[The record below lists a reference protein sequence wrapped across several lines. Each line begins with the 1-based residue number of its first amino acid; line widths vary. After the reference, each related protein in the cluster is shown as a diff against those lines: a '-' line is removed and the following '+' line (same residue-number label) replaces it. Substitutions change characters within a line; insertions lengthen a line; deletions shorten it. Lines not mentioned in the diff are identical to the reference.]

1 VPQKNK
7 EEMVQRESP
16 RRHSSS
22 IKKGQQK
29 MKNVLR
35 LFMIL
40 CIALAGT
47 AVFAQDIQTKGTIG
61 GTVTDSN
68 GGALPNAKV
77 TVEGQQASTSTQTND
92 QGVYRVENL
101 LPGTY
106 TVTVE
111 QAGFK
116 KSVSKGVTVY
126 VGKETTI
133 NPKMEAGNIS
143 EIVTVTDT
151 GGIDQ
156 QSSAVG
162 SNLNDQLFAN
172 VPVARGVVGLF
183 YIAPGTTDSL
193 GGGPA
198 NPSIAGGSALDN
210 LYIADGVNITDSAFG
225 GLGTFSRNYGS
236 VGTGINTSF
245 VKEVQ
250 VKTGGFEPQ
259 YGQSTGGIVN
269 IITKSGTNDFHGALY
284 GFARPKAFEATRKQ
298 PDDFRIGQSGKL
310 IHVENY
316 DVGADVGGPLVK
328 EKLFFFGSFN
338 PTIARNIW
346 LGAKGSGLFNTLGEH
361 AARTRTY
368 NYAAKVDYN
377 INQNHSLNFSLFG
390 DPSKTNKSSFLT
402 RNIDNTTA
410 QNVLD
415 YGTRNLSLR
424 YNGNFGGGSSPYTL
438 IGSFSQGVNH
448 FTESGFDN
456 FNQIVDRTQT
466 SLPTQRQSF
475 TAIGYGFNEPTKGK
489 TYRTTWDL
497 SKGVSLW
504 GSHNLGIG
512 YQFQRGNY
520 SGIRDRSG
528 PHYAVPAAN
537 ADGTALT
544 DLVGGAAGAIGQPLN
559 AAWQLRLQSES
570 CSWCPLMLIPGDTTQ
585 IHLINGTL
593 APVGWRRVSL
603 QQVRG
608 EFGTPVFSTYNN
620 YHAYY
625 AQDTW
630 RVNKYITAILGIRGE
645 QERIV
650 GNPGSSG
657 KRVAYS
663 FTDQWAPRLGVTV
676 DPTGKGNTKIFYNF
690 GRFFEYIP
698 LDLAE
703 RSLSSEKDFT
713 GGRFAPEF
721 TVPGAGTFAGERV
734 ATINSFGTV
743 NPILTSASLLSGA
756 QNTCATDVDGNVIYA
771 IGISTCGL
779 SNGLGLSAQDP
790 SNPILPGTKLGFA
803 QEHVIGFEQQLPK
816 NFVFAIRYQDRR
828 LKRIVED
835 AAVVSPESISLFGQ
849 TYFIGNVRAAVD
861 AAHNL
866 VGFTYT
872 PGTASAS
879 KPAGCRA
886 NPALP
891 FDATTNKI
899 NLDVPKVTDT
909 FGNVLG
915 AICYATGS
923 GDPGGDGV
931 ADGFPDP
938 VHVYKGWEIELNKRF
953 SDNWQLL
960 SNWRISKLEGN
971 FEGHFRNDN
980 GQTDPAIS
988 SLFDFTAG
996 VFNLLGDQFK
1006 AGPLNTDR
1014 RLVSN
1019 IYASYQFSKDKGYGS
1034 LAGLNLGGGLHME
1047 SGVPLSKFGAHPAY
1061 LNAGEVPIGGRGSLG
1076 RSPFFSQ
1083 LDLHAD
1089 YPWVLSERTKLS
1101 FIADFFNVFNSRP
1114 VRIIDQNFEV
1124 SAGVLNVDFSKPLA
1138 TTGFR
1143 APFNMRLG
1151 LRFEF

>member
-1 VPQKNK
+1 
-7 EEMVQRESP
+7 MVQGNLP
-16 RRHSSS
+16 KRRSSS

-35 LFMIL
+35 LFMVL

-47 AVFAQDIQTKGTIG
+47 AAFAQDIQTKGSIG
-61 GTVTDSN
+61 GIVTDAN
-68 GGALPNAKV
+68 GGILPNAKV
-77 TVEGQQASTSTQTND
+77 TVEGQQANATTQTND
-92 QGVYRVENL
+92 QGVYKVDNL

-116 KSVSKGVTVY
+116 KSVSQGVIVY
-126 VGKETTI
+126 VGREATI
-133 NPKMEAGNIS
+133 NPKLEAGAIS
-143 EIVTVTDT
+143 EVVTVTDT

-156 QSSAVG
+156 QSSAVNQ
-162 SNLNDQLFAN
+162 NLNDQLYQN
-172 VPVARGVVGLF
+172 IPVARSVTSLF

-193 GGGPA
+193 GGGRA

-225 GLGTFSRNYGS
+225 GLGTFSRSYGS
-236 VGTGINTSF
+236 LGTGINTSF
-245 VKEVQ
+245 IKEVQ

-269 IITKSGTNDFHGALY
+269 IITKSGTNDFHGAFY
-284 GFARPKAFEATRKQ
+284 GYARPKAFEATRKQ
-298 PDDFRIGQSGKL
+298 PDDFRIAQGGKL

-316 DVGADVGGPLVK
+316 DVGADAGGPLVK
-328 EKLFFFGSFN
+328 DKLFFFGSFN
-338 PTIARNIW
+338 PTISRDIVRGGKN
-346 LGAKGSGLFNTLGEH
+346 SGLFTLLGDH
-361 AARTRTY
+361 ARRTRTY
-368 NYAAKVDYN
+368 NYAAKLDYN

-390 DPSKTNKSSFLT
+390 DPSKTNKSSFAST
-402 RNIDNTTA
+402 NIDNATA
-410 QNVLD
+410 QSVLD
-415 YGTRNLSLR
+415 FGTRNLSVR
-424 YNGNFGGGSSPYTL
+424 YNGNFGGGASPYTL

-448 FTESGFDN
+448 FNESGFDN
-456 FNQIVDRTQT
+456 FNQILDRTQT
-466 SLPTQRQSF
+466 TFLSQRQSF
-475 TAIGYGFNEPTKGK
+475 VSIGRGFIEPTNGK

-512 YQFQRGNY
+512 YQFQRGLY
-520 SGIRDRSG
+520 SGLRDRSG
-528 PHYAVPAAN
+528 PHYTVPAAN
-537 ADGTALT
+537 SAGISLT
-544 DLVGGAAGAIGQPLN
+544 TLSPANTQAIGQSMN
-559 AAWQLRLQSES
+559 AAWSLRLQGGS
-570 CSWCPLMLIPGDTTQ
+570 CTECPLMLIPGDSTD
-585 IHLINGTL
+585 IGFG
-593 APVGWRRVSL
+593 AGWRRVSL
-603 QQVRG
+603 RQDRG
-608 EFGTPVFSTYNN
+608 EFGVPAFSTYNN

-630 RVNKYITAILGIRGE
+630 RVNKYITGILGIRGE

-650 GNPGSSG
+650 GNPAGG
-657 KRVAYS
+657 KRIAYS

-676 DPTGKGNTKIFYNF
+676 DPGGKGNTKIFYNF

-703 RSLSSEKDFT
+703 RSLSAEKDIS

-721 TVPGAGTFAGERV
+721 FTQVGGPRAGQRIAV
-734 ATINSFGTV
+734 INSFGTV
-743 NPILTSASLLSGA
+743 NPVVDAAHLLSGSPNGVA
-756 QNTCATDVDGNVIYA
+756 
-771 IGISTCGL
+771 
-779 SNGLGLSAQDP
+779 NGLGVSAQDP
-790 SNPILPGTKLGFA
+790 SNPIRPGTKLGFA
-803 QEHVIGFEQQLPK
+803 QEHIIGFEQQLPK
-816 NFVFAIRYQDRR
+816 NFVFSIRYQDRR

-835 AAVVSPESISLFGQ
+835 AAVISPESAFLFGQ
-849 TYFIGNVRAAVD
+849 TYFIGNVNASLD

-866 VGFTYT
+866 KGFKYT
-872 PGTASAS
+872 PGGPL
-879 KPAGCRA
+879 PAGCD
-886 NPALP
+886 P
-891 FDATTNKI
+891 
-899 NLDVPKVTDT
+899 NLDAGTVRDN

-938 VHVYKGWEIELNKRF
+938 IHVYKGVEIELNKRF
-953 SDNWQLL
+953 SNNWQLL
-960 SNWRISKLEGN
+960 SNWRISKLNGN
-971 FEGHFRNDN
+971 YEGHFRNDN

-996 VFNLLGDQFK
+996 DFNLLGDQFK

-1019 IYASYQFSKDKGYGS
+1019 IYGSYTFSKEAGYSS

-1047 SGVPLSKFGAHPAY
+1047 SGVPLSKFGAHPAPTY
-1061 LNAGEVPIGGRGSLG
+1061 ANAGEVPIGGRGSLG
-1076 RSPFFSQ
+1076 RSPFFTQ

-1089 YPWVLSERTKLS
+1089 YPWQISERMKLG

-1114 VRIIDQNFEV
+1114 VRLVDQNFET
-1124 SAGVLNVDFSKPLA
+1124 SLGVLNPDFNKPQS
-1138 TTGFR
+1138 FR
-1143 APFNMRLG
+1143 APLNMRLG
-1151 LRFEF
+1151 VRLEF

>member
-1 VPQKNK
+1 
-7 EEMVQRESP
+7 
-16 RRHSSS
+16 
-22 IKKGQQK
+22 

-35 LFMIL
+35 LFMVL

-47 AVFAQDIQTKGTIG
+47 AAFAQDLQTKGSIG
-61 GTVTDSN
+61 GTVTDTN
-68 GGALPNAKV
+68 GGILPNAKV
-77 TVEGQQASTSTQTND
+77 TVEGQQASTSVQTND
-92 QGVYRVENL
+92 QGVYKVDNL
-101 LPGTY
+101 LPGVY

-116 KSVSKGVTVY
+116 KSVSKGVIVNVGREATV
-126 VGKETTI
+126 
-133 NPKMEAGNIS
+133 NPKLEAGLIS
-143 EIVTVTDT
+143 EVVTVTDT

-156 QSSAVG
+156 QSSAVNQ
-162 SNLNDQLFAN
+162 NLNDQLYQN
-172 VPVARGVVGLF
+172 IPVARSVTSLF

-193 GGGPA
+193 GGGRS

-225 GLGTFSRNYGS
+225 GLGTFSRSYGS
-236 VGTGINTSF
+236 LGTGINTSF
-245 VKEVQ
+245 IKEVQ

-259 YGQSTGGIVN
+259 YGQSTGGIIN
-269 IITKSGTNDFHGALY
+269 IITKSGTNDFHGAFY
-284 GFARPKAFEATRKQ
+284 GYARPKAFEATRKQ
-298 PDDFRIGQSGKL
+298 PDDFRIGKGGKL
-310 IHVENY
+310 LHVENY
-316 DVGADVGGPLVK
+316 DVGVDVGGPVIK
-328 EKLFFFGSFN
+328 DKFFFFGSFN
-338 PTIARNIW
+338 PTINRQI
-346 LGAKGSGLFNTLGEH
+346 LRGAQGSGLLTLLGDH

-368 NYAAKVDYN
+368 NYALKADYN
-377 INQNHSLNFSLFG
+377 INQSHSLNFSIFG
-390 DPSKTNKSSFLT
+390 DPSKTNKSSFFT
-402 RNIDNTTA
+402 TNIDNTTA
-410 QNVLD
+410 QSVLD
-415 YGTRNLSLR
+415 YGTRNLSIR
-424 YNGNFGGGSSPYTL
+424 YNGSFGGGSSPYTL
-438 IGSFSQGVNH
+438 IGSFSQGKNH
-448 FTESGFDN
+448 FDETGFDN
-456 FNQIVDRTQT
+456 FNQILDRTQT
-466 SLPTQRQSF
+466 TFATQRQNF
-475 TAIGYGFNEPTKGK
+475 TSIGRGFIEPTKGT

-512 YQFQRGNY
+512 YQFQRGLY

-528 PHYAVPAAN
+528 PHYTVPAAN
-537 ADGTALT
+537 ADGTPLT
-544 DLVGGAAGAIGQPLN
+544 SLVGGAAGAVGQPLN
-559 AAWQLRLQSES
+559 AAWSLRLQGGS
-570 CSWCPLMLIPGDTTQ
+570 CTKCPLMLIPGDTTD
-585 IHLINGTL
+585 IGFG
-593 APVGWRRVSL
+593 AGWRRVSL
-603 QQVRG
+603 QQTRG
-608 EFGTPVFSTYNN
+608 EFGTPAFTTYNN

-630 RVNKYITAILGIRGE
+630 RVNKYITGILGIRGE

-650 GNPGSSG
+650 GNPAGG

-703 RSLSSEKDFT
+703 RSLSAEKDFT

-721 TVPGAGTFAGERV
+721 FTQVGGPRNGERV
-734 ATINSFGTV
+734 VVINSFGTV
-743 NPILTSASLLSGA
+743 NPVVDSAHLLSGA
-756 QNTCATDVDGNVIYA
+756 SGGVANALA
-771 IGISTCGL
+771 I
-779 SNGLGLSAQDP
+779 SAQDP

-803 QEHVIGFEQQLPK
+803 QEHVFGFEQQLPK

-849 TYFIGNVRAAVD
+849 TYFIGNVNAALD

-866 VGFTYT
+866 IGFTYT
-872 PGTASAS
+872 PGTADAS
-879 KPAGCRA
+879 KPAGCRQ
-886 NPALP
+886 NPGAAFNAVTNPIIL
-891 FDATTNKI
+891 DAGT
-899 NLDVPKVTDT
+899 VTDT
-909 FGNVLG
+909 FGNVKG
-915 AICYATGS
+915 AICYAGGS
-923 GDPGGDGV
+923 GDPGGDGI
-931 ADGFPDP
+931 ADGFPNP
-938 VHVYKGWEIELNKRF
+938 IHTYKGWEIELNKRF
-953 SDNWQLL
+953 SNNWQLL
-960 SNWRISKLEGN
+960 TNWRISKLNGN
-971 FEGHFRNDN
+971 YEGHFRNDN

-988 SLFDFTAG
+988 SLFDFTEG

-1019 IYASYQFSKDKGYGS
+1019 IYGSYQFTKDAGYGA

-1114 VRIIDQNFEV
+1114 VRLVDQNFEAA
-1124 SAGVLNVDFSKPLA
+1124 AGVLNLDFNKPSS
-1138 TTGFR
+1138 FR

-1151 LRFEF
+1151 MRLEF

>member
-1 VPQKNK
+1 
-7 EEMVQRESP
+7 
-16 RRHSSS
+16 
-22 IKKGQQK
+22 

-47 AVFAQDIQTKGTIG
+47 AAFAQDIQTKGTIG
-61 GTVTDSN
+61 GIVTDSN
-68 GGALPNAKV
+68 GGILPNAKV
-77 TVEGQQASTSTQTND
+77 TVEGQQANATTQTND
-92 QGVYRVENL
+92 QGVYKVDNL

-116 KSVSKGVTVY
+116 KSVSKGVIVY
-126 VGKETTI
+126 VGREATI
-133 NPKMEAGNIS
+133 NPKLEAGNIS

-156 QSSAVG
+156 ASSAVNQ
-162 SNLNDQLFAN
+162 NLSDQLFSN
-172 VPVARGVVGLF
+172 IPVARGVVGLF

-193 GGGPA
+193 GGGRA

-225 GLGTFSRNYGS
+225 GLGTFSRSYGS
-236 VGTGINTSF
+236 LGTGINTSF
-245 VKEVQ
+245 IKEVQ

-298 PDDFRIGQSGKL
+298 PDDFRVGLGGKL
-310 IHVENY
+310 LHQENY
-316 DVGADVGGPLVK
+316 DVGLDAGGPLVK
-328 EKLFFFGSFN
+328 DKLFFFGSFN
-338 PTIARNIW
+338 PSVTRDIVR
-346 LGAKGSGLFNTLGEH
+346 GASNSGLFTLLGDH
-361 AARTRTY
+361 ARRTRTY

-390 DPSKTNKSSFLT
+390 DPSKTNKTSWAST
-402 RNIDNTTA
+402 AIDNATA
-410 QNVLD
+410 QSVLD
-415 YGTRNLSLR
+415 YGTRNLSVR
-424 YNGNFGGGSSPYTL
+424 YNGNFGGGASPYTL
-438 IGSFSQGVNH
+438 IGSFSQGKNH
-448 FTESGFDN
+448 FDESGFDN

-466 SLPTQRQSF
+466 FVPVIPGQRQAF
-475 TAIGYGFNEPTKGK
+475 TSIGRGFFEPTKGT

-512 YQFQRGNY
+512 YQYQKGLY
-520 SGIRDRSG
+520 SGLRDRSG
-528 PHYAVPAAN
+528 PHYTVPAAN
-537 ADGTALT
+537 ASGTALT

-559 AAWQLRLQSES
+559 AAWAIRLQGAS
-570 CSWCPLMLIPGDTTQ
+570 CTLCPLMLVPLDPTDIGF
-585 IHLINGTL
+585 G
-593 APVGWRRVSL
+593 VGWRRVSL
-603 QQVRG
+603 QQTRG
-608 EFGTPVFSTYNN
+608 EFGDPVFNTFNN

-645 QERIV
+645 QEKIT
-650 GNPGSSG
+650 GNPGPVSG
-657 KRVAYS
+657 ERIHYS

-721 TVPGAGTFAGERV
+721 FIQSGGPRDGQRV
-734 ATINSFGTV
+734 AVINSFGTV
-743 NPILTSASLLSGA
+743 NPVLTSASLLSGA
-756 QNTCATDVDGNVIYA
+756 AGGT
-771 IGISTCGL
+771 
-779 SNGLGLSAQDP
+779 SNGLGISAQDP

-803 QEHVIGFEQQLPK
+803 QEHVIGFEQQLPR

-849 TYFIGNVRAAVD
+849 TYFIGNVRASLD

-866 VGFTYT
+866 IGTKFT
-872 PGTASAS
+872 PGGPV
-879 KPAGCRA
+879 PAACD
-886 NPALP
+886 PDLVVDP
-891 FDATTNKI
+891 
-899 NLDVPKVTDT
+899 VTDT

-915 AICYATGS
+915 AICYAAGS

-938 VHVYKGWEIELNKRF
+938 VHIYRGVEIELNKRF
-953 SDNWQLL
+953 SNNWQLL
-960 SNWRISKLEGN
+960 SNWRISKLNGN

-988 SLFDFTAG
+988 SLFDFTEG
-996 VFNLLGDQFK
+996 DFNLLGDQFK

-1019 IYASYQFSKDKGYGS
+1019 IYASYQFTKDKGYS
-1034 LAGLNLGGGLHME
+1034 ALAGLNIGGGLHME

-1076 RSPFFSQ
+1076 RSPFFTQ

-1114 VRIIDQNFEV
+1114 IRLVDQNFES
-1124 SAGVLNVDFSKPLA
+1124 SAGVLNADFNKPQS
-1138 TTGFR
+1138 FR

-1151 LRFEF
+1151 MRFEF